1 MPNREGLRLPKREGL
16 RLPQR
21 KGARLDNSS
30 IIWAQGWSDAE
41 RLPQRNGVARTK
53 RSKPSSSVS
62 SDLLPHLRFA
72 KIFDKKIQ
80 NCNLAIFYLS
90 GASRRSRR
98 WSRFP
103 HRSGLARRTKFAWS
117 SSSKAASFALVIDRQ
132 HAKAKVVA
140 APHQMRLF
148 LIFDLELNLL
158 TGPKRGEQRVKQVSL
173 CVPPFMYNN
182 SLPLLSSF

>member
-1 MPNREGLRLPKREGL
+1 M
-16 RLPQR
+16 
-21 KGARLDNSS
+21 
-30 IIWAQGWSDAE
+30 IWQ
-41 RLPQRNGVARTK
+41 
-53 RSKPSSSVS
+53 
-62 SDLLPHLRFA
+62 F
-72 KIFDKKIQ
+72 
-80 NCNLAIFYLS
+80 FYLS

-173 CVPPFMYNN
+173 CVPPFILFLTNYWGIIGQRHQRRGIISNKCYHKQQQWAY
-182 SLPLLSSF
+182 L

>member
-1 MPNREGLRLPKREGL
+1 MKQQDFKDVE
-16 RLPQR
+16 
-21 KGARLDNSS
+21 ARAA
-30 IIWAQGWSDAE
+30 I
-41 RLPQRNGVARTK
+41 
-53 RSKPSSSVS
+53 
-62 SDLLPHLRFA
+62 
-72 KIFDKKIQ
+72 IQ
-80 NCNLAIFYLS
+80 NCDLAIFYLS

-173 CVPPFMYNN
+173 CVPPFILFLTNYWGIIGQRHQRRG
-182 SLPLLSSF
+182 SGRVEA